1 MIEQHHPA
9 DLDYSGIDN
18 FKAQQF
24 FTTVRAFCPDCDFS
38 PQYAVVGV
46 DKHKVSGYLAVY
58 NPHNVEHLGFTDSLM
73 VGYNKV
79 HEHEWYNIY
88 GGLVDKKWHRATK
101 VDTLDELNTF
111 MKRASVGPKKM
122 F

>member
-9 DLDYSGIDN
+9 DLDYSDIDN

-24 FTTVRAFCPDCDFS
+24 FTTVRAFCPDCGFI

>member
-24 FTTVRAFCPDCDFS
+24 FTAVRAFCPNCDFI

-46 DKHKVSGYLAVY
+46 DKHKVCGYIAVY
-58 NPHNVEHLGFTDSLM
+58 NPHDVKDFGFSDSLM
-73 VGYNKV
+73 VEYSKV

-88 GGLVDKKWHRATK
+88 GGLVDGKLHRAST
-101 VDTLDELNTF
+101 VDTLTELNEF
-111 MKRASVGPKKM
+111 MKRVSVSPRKM

>member
-1 MIEQHHPA
+1 MIKQNHPA
-9 DLDYSGIDN
+9 DLDYSDIDN

-24 FTTVRAFCPDCDFS
+24 FTTVRAFCPDCDFI

-101 VDTLDELNTF
+101 VDTLDELNEF

>member
-9 DLDYSGIDN
+9 DLDYSDIDN

-24 FTTVRAFCPDCDFS
+24 FTTVRAFCPDCDFI
-38 PQYAVVGV
+38 PQYAAVGV

-101 VDTLDELNTF
+101 IDTLDELNNF
-111 MKRASVGPKKM
+111 MKRVSVGPKKM

>member
-24 FTTVRAFCPDCDFS
+24 FVTARAFCPDCDFI

-46 DKHKVSGYLAVY
+46 DKHKVCGYLAVY
-58 NPHNVEHLGFTDSLM
+58 NPHNEKNVGLSSTLLVE
-73 VGYNKV
+73 YNKV
-79 HEHEWYNIY
+79 NESEWYNIY
-88 GGLVDKKWHRATK
+88 GGLVDGKWHRATK
-101 VDTLDELNTF
+101 VDTLDELNNF
-111 MKRASVGPKKM
+111 MKRVSVGPKKM

>member
-1 MIEQHHPA
+1 MIKQHHPA
-9 DLDYSGIDN
+9 DLDYSDIDN

-24 FTTVRAFCPDCDFS
+24 FTTVRAFCPDCDFI

-88 GGLVDKKWHRATK
+88 GGLVDGKWHRATK
-101 VDTLDELNTF
+101 IDALDELNNF
-111 MKRASVGPKKM
+111 MKRVSVGPKKM